1 MRWLVASLKKK
12 GWLVDSM
19 HATSD
24 DQDITLLPVQQ
35 ELRKRII
42 DGTYDHIVLFPSA
55 SAGHTKVAITAALAL
70 VGHRDP
76 KAGVSITILCLVTSD
91 AGQLDRAN
99 IWSLKP
105 MVILKQTVSTS
116 PRLRSRSAA
125 SALLDIT
132 TQLSGPRPSSSVA
145 S

>member
-1 MRWLVASLKKK
+1 MQPHALIVSDEPENTALVASLKKK

-55 SAGHTKVAITAALAL
+55 SAGRTTVAITAALAL
-70 VGHRDP
+70 VGH
-76 KAGVSITILCLVTSD
+76 KAGVSVTILCLVTSD

-99 IWSLKP
+99 VWGLKP
-105 MVILKQTVSTS
+105 MVIL
-116 PRLRSRSAA
+116 
-125 SALLDIT
+125 
-132 TQLSGPRPSSSVA
+132 
-145 S
+145 